1 VSPKRFKEIRLELD
15 LTQDEAA
22 LILGVRDKTTI
33 SRYENGSRRP
43 SVLMSATWEILVEL
57 PRKDSQRLIELLKKR
72 VAKLK
77 KDFVE

>member
-1 VSPKRFKEIRLELD
+1 MSPKRFKEIRLELD

>member
-1 VSPKRFKEIRLELD
+1 MSPKRFKEIRLELD

-43 SVLMSATWEILVEL
+43 SVLMSAIWEILVEL